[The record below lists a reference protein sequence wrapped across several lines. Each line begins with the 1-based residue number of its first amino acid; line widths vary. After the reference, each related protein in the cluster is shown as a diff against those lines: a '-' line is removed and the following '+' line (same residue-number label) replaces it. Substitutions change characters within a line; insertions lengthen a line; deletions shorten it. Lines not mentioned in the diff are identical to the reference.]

1 MSKTNIAL
9 PIALIYCMTILPQI
23 SENIYTP
30 SLTELSDY
38 FSTEYSQ
45 IETTV
50 SLYFSGFAAGV
61 LGFGILS
68 DKIGRRPSI
77 LYGLALYIAGSLC
90 CVFAKNIDLFFIGR
104 IIQGLGASAGSV
116 VIQTILR
123 DRYESRE
130 RGELFTKIVIFL
142 YLAPA
147 MGPLIGG
154 LLTTYF
160 SWHAN
165 FVALVSFALFLLGWA
180 YRDLPETVHLRR
192 KATTSRV
199 SFISVLKNIITNK
212 KAFLSVIIVG
222 TINGLLFGFYA
233 EGPFIYIDMLGHSP
247 DEYGLLGLIFATC
260 GIIGGVFSKKFLDIP
275 QNLIIQ
281 RTALSLLVVAILLL
295 SIMGYT
301 NFELTTSAMCI
312 LIMMG
317 SLFFIFSIII
327 PRVLSNALTEF
338 NYALGTAS
346 AFFGCLYYIVVFVQI
361 EMLSFIHN
369 GHIWI
374 FPSFFAALSA
384 IIFLSCYLMPEHKE

>member
-1 MSKTNIAL
+1 MRKTNIAL

-38 FSTEYSQ
+38 FLTEYSQ

-61 LGFGILS
+61 LSFGILS

-90 CVFAKNIDLFFIGR
+90 CLFAQNIDLFFAGR

-130 RGELFTKIVIFL
+130 RGELFTKIIVFL

-147 MGPLIGG
+147 VGPLIGG

-165 FVALVSFALFLLGWA
+165 FIALVSFALFLLSWA
-180 YRDLPETVHLRR
+180 YKDLPETVHLRH
-192 KATTSRV
+192 KTTTSRV
-199 SFISVLKNIITNK
+199 SLLSVLKNIITNK
-212 KAFLSVIIVG
+212 KTFLSIIIVG

-233 EGPFIYIDMLGHSP
+233 EGPFIYIDMLGNSP

-260 GIIGGVFSKKFLDIP
+260 GIIGGIFSKKFLDIP
-275 QNLIIQ
+275 QNAIIQ
-281 RTALSLLVVAILLL
+281 NTALALLLVSILLL
-295 SIMGYT
+295 TIMGYT
-301 NFELTTSAMCI
+301 KFDLVTSAVCI

-346 AFFGCLYYIVVFVQI
+346 AFFGCLYYIVVFAQI
-361 EMLSFIHN
+361 EILSFIHN
-369 GHIWI
+369 GHIWT
-374 FPSFFAALSA
+374 FPLFFATLSA
-384 IIFLSCYLMPEHKE
+384 IIFLSCHLMPEHKE